1 MNENQE
7 VIVGIDV
14 GIASVGWCITKKSDM
29 TIIKHGS
36 YLFPT
41 VDDPKN
47 SKLLNVTRREKRSLR
62 RQFSREKTR
71 KRDFIKFLIDHK
83 YITDIVFDR
92 EGKFVDEFRKKYLIP
107 NDQKL
112 NKENNSDLPTI
123 YYLRQKALQE
133 KISQKD
139 LWTLLYWYLSHRGF
153 KYEVTDKDEQKKIV
167 EIEQNL
173 ASSDIKINIEN
184 ILATQIAYF
193 QKYQKING
201 NLNRV
206 FKNEWWAKEIE
217 QILEKQAV
225 DQTLCRQFLYD
236 ENSFFKR
243 QRSFAVGPGNEKTPT
258 DYGLYARNEK
268 GEIYKKY
275 KNIFEK
281 TIGRCSVYHEE
292 KRAPKN
298 SLSAEIFNLLNDCNN
313 LTIKIAGN
321 NKKLSITD
329 KWEIIKISCEKK
341 ANLKSIQK
349 YITNKYKQDE
359 INDNNIEGF
368 RVKGEKKTPI
378 ITELTSFHLCKKL
391 IADLSWENIIVNVSY
406 QKEDWQYN
414 EQNIVNK
421 IINIFQEHKDIET
434 RHKEIKDK
442 LNFDISFEDLKKHYA
457 SFSGTHAFS
466 YKALHEFIPQLL
478 TKFHN
483 QMKII
488 HNNPEKYSLQKE
500 ISSNQKHLDKEWIEE
515 LIASPTVKRSFRQ
528 TINVVNSILDYLKKE
543 DLILSKIVVET
554 TRETNNESQR
564 KTITR
569 INDFFNK
576 NNETIKEIKE
586 SYQARSKG
594 LDLKLFLYIQQD
606 GKDAYDSQVIQI
618 DDLVRNPRLYEV
630 DHIIPYTWCYD
641 DSRQNKVLT
650 KASHNA
656 NKGQTSAAIYIKKQ
670 FGEKKFLALKTQWKA
685 WYFPKDK
692 QFLRAGKKFSNLI
705 DETDYANSEN
715 RCGFINRNLR
725 DTSYIA
731 RSILNYFTAFF
742 KPKNIQVVNING
754 KMTGYARKL
763 ISYEPQTF
771 ADGLVIE
778 RKTSFEQNEKGKFT
792 MKDRT
797 WNGHHAEDA
806 YLITIL
812 SKHFKTQKTIEKYN
826 TKVSRVANSKEL
838 NHEGKQ
844 NKLAFFKNA
853 IKSAQN
859 ELESKAQQIVF
870 NRAQLKKTN
879 IQLFNETLYEG
890 RLDDKTNQIIKIEK
904 LNLLELDQKKASKY
918 FGSMAKDRAKILLY
932 KNNKNLY
939 DCLNE
944 IYQNYSENK
953 YPFAEYIKHNKME
966 RLWVK
971 YQNKTQIIEQ
981 IRVEKEAKEQAE
993 IIFADSQNNGLA
1005 FFESFNW
1012 VRIDLYRNKQNK
1024 YKIIPINASN
1034 ATFNKGQILL
1044 GHTNLN
1050 KHNLIKQKENKKIN
1064 LKTKPLVS
1072 LYKNNLIMFKNNDIY
1087 YLVGHAHKQDR
1098 LELKKVSLKE
1108 KSQNFYTLNKKL
1120 AIDEKAKIIRTKD
1133 HLGINKEVIFDFEV
1147 LA

>member
-1 MNENQE
+1 MNPNKE

-14 GIASVGWCITKKSDM
+14 GIASVGWCITQKSDM
-29 TIIKHGS
+29 SIIKHGS

-62 RQFSREKTR
+62 RQYSREKTR

-83 YITDIVFDR
+83 YITDITFDR
-92 EGKFVDEFRKKYLIP
+92 ECKFVDEFRKKYLIP

-112 NKENNSDLPTI
+112 NKENTSDLPTI
-123 YYLRQKALQE
+123 YYLRKKALQE
-133 KISQKD
+133 KISQND

-153 KYEVTDKDEQKKIV
+153 KYEVTDKDEKKKIA
-167 EIEQNL
+167 EIEQDL
-173 ASSDIKINIEN
+173 ASSDVKINIDN
-184 ILATQIAYF
+184 ILATQITYF
-193 QKYQKING
+193 RKYQKING
-201 NLNRV
+201 DLNRI
-206 FKNEWWAKEIE
+206 FKNEWWVKEIE
-217 QILEKQAV
+217 QVLEKQAV
-225 DQTLCRQFLYD
+225 DKNLCNRFLYD
-236 ENSFFKR
+236 EKSFFKR

-258 DYGLYARNEK
+258 QYGIYALNEA
-268 GEIYKKY
+268 GEVYPKY

-281 TIGRCSVYHEE
+281 TIGKCSIYPEE

-313 LTIKIAGN
+313 LTIKIAGH
-321 NKKLSITD
+321 NKKLTTVD

-359 INDNNIEGF
+359 ITDNNIEGF
-368 RVKGEKKTPI
+368 RVKGEKKDPI

-391 IADLSWENIIVNVSY
+391 LPDLSLEDIVVDTSL
-406 QKEDWQYN
+406 KEIDFQYK
-414 EQNIVNK
+414 EQNIVDK
-421 IINIFQEHKDIET
+421 IINVFQEHKDIET
-434 RHKEIKDK
+434 RHKEIKET
-442 LNFDISFEDLKKHYA
+442 LNININFEDLTKNYA

-478 TKFHN
+478 DTSHN
-483 QMKII
+483 QMEII
-488 HNNPEKYSLQKE
+488 HDNPEKYSLHKE
-500 ISSNQKHLDKEWIEE
+500 ISSDQKHLDKEWIEE

-543 DLILSKIVVET
+543 ELLLTKIVVET

-576 NNETIKEIKE
+576 NNETIKTLKE
-586 SYQARSKG
+586 AAKVRSKG
-594 LDLKLFLYIQQD
+594 LDLKLFLYIQQE
-606 GKDAYDSQVIQI
+606 GKDAYDNQI
-618 DDLVRNPRLYEV
+618 IPFQDLVNNPRSYEV
-630 DHIIPYTWCYD
+630 DHIIPYTLCYD

-656 NKGQTSAAIYIKKQ
+656 NKGQTSAAIYLKTK
-670 FGEKKFLALKTQWKA
+670 FGEEKFLALKNQWKA

-692 QFLRAGKKFSNLI
+692 QFLRAKKKFANLI
-705 DETDYANSEN
+705 DETDYANPDN
-715 RCGFINRNLR
+715 RYGFINRNLR

-742 KPKNIQVVNING
+742 EHKNVQVVNVNG
-754 KMTGYARKL
+754 KMTGYTRKL
-763 ISYEPQTF
+763 MSYEPQTF
-771 ADGLVIE
+771 DNGLVIE
-778 RKTSFEQNEKGKFT
+778 RKNIFEQNEKGKFAI
-792 MKDRT
+792 KDRT

-812 SKHFKTQKTIEKYN
+812 SKYFKIQKTIEKYN
-826 TKVSRVANSKEL
+826 TEVSRVANSKEL
-838 NHEGKQ
+838 THEGKQ
-844 NKLAFFKNA
+844 NKLAVFKEA

-879 IQLFNETLYEG
+879 VQLFNETLYEG
-890 RLDDKTNQIIKIEK
+890 RLDNKTNQIIKIEK
-904 LNLLELDQKKASKY
+904 LNLLELNQKKASKY
-918 FGSMAKDRAKILLY
+918 FGSKAKDRSKILLY
-932 KNNKNLY
+932 QNNKDLY
-939 DCLNE
+939 DCLNG
-944 IYQNYSENK
+944 IYQNYSEK
-953 YPFAEYIKHNKME
+953 QYPFAEYIKDNKTK

-971 YQNKTQIIEQ
+971 YQNKTQVIEQ
-981 IRVEKEAKEQAE
+981 IRVEKEPKDQAE

-1005 FFESFNW
+1005 FFESFKW

-1024 YKIIPINASN
+1024 YKIIPVNASN
-1034 ATFNKGQILL
+1034 ATFSKGDILL

-1050 KHNLIKQKENKKIN
+1050 KQNLVKQKENKKIN
-1064 LKTKPLVS
+1064 LEAKPLVS
-1072 LYKNNLIMFKNNDIY
+1072 LYKNNLIMFKNDDIY
-1087 YLVGHAHKQDR
+1087 YLVGHNHKQDK
-1098 LELKKVSLKE
+1098 LELKKINLKE
-1108 KSQNFYTLNKKL
+1108 KSRIFYTLNKKL

-1133 HLGINKEVIFDFEV
+1133 YLGISKEVVFDFEV

>member
-1 MNENQE
+1 MKQNKE

-83 YITDIVFDR
+83 YITDITFDK
-92 EGKFVDEFRKKYLIP
+92 EGKFVNEFRKKYLIP

-112 NKENNSDLPTI
+112 NKENTTDLPTI

-133 KISQKD
+133 KISQND
-139 LWTLLYWYLSHRGF
+139 LYTLLYWYLSHRGF
-153 KYEVTDKDEQKKIV
+153 KYEVTDKDEKKNIA
-167 EIEQNL
+167 EIEKDL
-173 ASSDIKINIEN
+173 ASSDIKIEIDN
-184 ILATQIAYF
+184 ILATQFAYF
-193 QKYQKING
+193 RKYQKING
-201 NLNRV
+201 TLNRI
-206 FKNEWWAKEIE
+206 FKNEWWVKEIA
-217 QILEKQAV
+217 QVLEKQAV
-225 DQTLCRQFLYD
+225 DKILSNQFLYD

-243 QRSFAVGPGNEKTPT
+243 QRSFAIGPGNKKTPSE
-258 DYGLYARNEK
+258 YGLYARNEAGK
-268 GEIYKKY
+268 VYKKY
-275 KNIFEK
+275 ENIFEK
-281 TIGRCSVYHEE
+281 TIGKCSVYREE

-313 LTIKIAGN
+313 LTIKIAGK
-321 NKKLSITD
+321 NKKLSTTD
-329 KWEIIKISCEKK
+329 KWEIIKISCAKK

-359 INDNNIEGF
+359 ITENNIEGF
-368 RVKGEKKTPI
+368 RVKGEKKTHI

-391 IADLSWENIIVNVSY
+391 IPDLSQKDIVVDDSY
-406 QKEDWQYN
+406 EELDWQYN
-414 EQNIVNK
+414 EQNIIDK

-434 RHKEIKDK
+434 RHKKIKEQ
-442 LNFDISFEDLKKHYA
+442 LNININFEDLKKHYD

-478 TKFHN
+478 TTSQN
-483 QMKII
+483 QMEII
-488 HNNPEKYSLQKE
+488 HNNPEKYSSHKE
-500 ISSNQKHLDKEWIEE
+500 ISENQKHLDKEWIEE

-528 TINVVNSILDYLKKE
+528 TINIINSILDYLEKE
-543 DLILSKIVVET
+543 GLLLTKIVIET

-569 INDFFNK
+569 INEFFNK
-576 NNETIKEIKE
+576 NNETIKTLKE
-586 SYQARSKG
+586 ASKVRSKG

-606 GKDAYDSQVIQI
+606 GKDAYDNQVIPFQ
-618 DDLVRNPRLYEV
+618 DLVNNPRAYEV

-656 NKGQTSAAIYIKKQ
+656 QKGQTSAAIYLKTK
-670 FGEKKFLALKTQWKA
+670 FGEEKFLALKNQWKT
-685 WYFPKDK
+685 WYFSKDK

-705 DETDYANSEN
+705 DETDYSNPEN
-715 RCGFINRNLR
+715 RYGFIDRNLR

-731 RSILNYFTAFF
+731 SSILNYFTIFF
-742 KPKNIQVVNING
+742 KSKNIQVVNVNG

-763 ISYEPQTF
+763 MSYEPQTF
-771 ADGLVIE
+771 ENGLIIE
-778 RKTSFEQNEKGKFT
+778 RKTSFEQNEKGKFA

-806 YLITIL
+806 FLITIL
-812 SKHFKTQKTIEKYN
+812 SKYFKTQKTIEKYN
-826 TKVSRVANSKEL
+826 PKVSKVANSKEITR
-838 NHEGKQ
+838 EGKQ
-844 NKLAFFKNA
+844 SKMAVFKKA
-853 IKSAQN
+853 IKSAQD
-859 ELESKAQQIVF
+859 ELEAKVQNIVF

-879 IQLFNETLYEG
+879 VQLFNETLYEG
-890 RLDDKTNQIIKIEK
+890 HLDTKTNQIIKIEK
-904 LNLLELDQKKASKY
+904 LNLLELDQKKAAKY
-918 FGSMAKDRAKILLY
+918 FGTEAKDRSKILLY
-932 KNNKNLY
+932 QNNKDLY
-939 DCLNE
+939 NVLND

-953 YPFAEYIKHNKME
+953 YPFAEYVKHNKIK
-966 RLWVK
+966 RLLVK
-971 YQNKTQIIEQ
+971 YHNKTQIIEQ
-981 IRVEKEAKEQAE
+981 IRVEKEAKEQSE

-1012 VRIDLYRNKQNK
+1012 VRIDLYRNKKNK

-1034 ATFNKGQILL
+1034 STFSKGQILL
-1044 GHTNLN
+1044 GHTDLN
-1050 KHNLIKQKENKKIN
+1050 KRNLMKQKESKKID
-1064 LKTKPLVS
+1064 LEAKPLVS

-1087 YLVGHAHKQDR
+1087 YLVGHDHKQDR
-1098 LELKKVSLKE
+1098 LELKKINLKE
-1108 KSQNFYTLNKKL
+1108 KDQKLYTLNKKL
-1120 AIDEKAKIIRTKD
+1120 AIDKKAKIIKKTD
-1133 HLGINKEVIFDFEV
+1133 YLGINQKVVFDFEV